1 MKKITVVGSISM
13 DLVTTT
19 NRVPNS
25 GETVF
30 GEQFAMVPGG
40 KGANQAVAMARL
52 VPDLIEMI
60 GAVGADSFGEEIR
73 KNFTHNHVLIEHVG
87 TVPQTTGIAQITLFD
102 EDNRII
108 IIPGANDAVSSE
120 RFDSEWDVIADSALV
135 VLQNEIPH
143 QTNLAV
149 AQYAKE
155 NGVKVLYNPA
165 PARPTDMEM
174 IEYVDYFTP
183 NEHECSEL
191 FPDATLEETL
201 TKYPNKLLVTLGVK
215 GVTFHD
221 GKAIQLIPAIKAK
234 VADTTGAGDTWN
246 GAFAIGI
253 TQGLSIKEATKFAIL
268 ASHLSVQKFGAQGGM
283 PTLSEMKGHEKYE
296 KTWNIK

>member
-1 MKKITVVGSISM
+1 M
-13 DLVTTT
+13 
-19 NRVPNS
+19 
-25 GETVF
+25 
-30 GEQFAMVPGG
+30 
-40 KGANQAVAMARL
+40 
-52 VPDLIEMI
+52 
-60 GAVGADSFGEEIR
+60 
-73 KNFTHNHVLIEHVG
+73 G